1 MVFVLTIL
9 SSMLAHRGRFEN
21 PPRSPFV
28 FFRYHW
34 LWNRMQLLAVLKG
47 LAQGYIVTAPAMLI
61 MRLVGQEG
69 ALGTI
74 QSVGGIVSAFLLYL
88 IGRTTRPDHRIAI
101 FTVGLVL
108 FALGGLSN
116 ALLFN
121 AAGVLL
127 FMLCLLL
134 ARPLHDIAY
143 FPIQMQVIDA
153 VSAIEHRNK
162 FAYIFNQEFGFFAG
176 RLTGCVLFIV
186 LATKISD
193 VFALRY
199 ALLIVGAV
207 QLLSIPVARS
217 ILQGCIDLAP
227 P

>member
-1 MVFVLTIL
+1 M
-9 SSMLAHRGRFEN
+9 
-21 PPRSPFV
+21 
-28 FFRYHW
+28 FFRFHR
-34 LWNRMQLLAVLKG
+34 LWNRMQWLAVLKG

-61 MRLVGQEG
+61 LRHVGQEG

-74 QSVGGIVSAFLLYL
+74 QAVGGLVSASLLYL
-88 IGRTTRPDHRIAI
+88 LGRTTRPGHRLAI

-108 FALGGLSN
+108 FALGGLSH

-134 ARPLHDIAY
+134 ARPLHDLAY
-143 FPIQMQVIDA
+143 FPIQMQVIEA
-153 VSAIEHRNK
+153 VSALEHRNQ
-162 FAYIFNQEFGFFAG
+162 FAYLFNQEFGFLAG
-176 RLTGCVLFIV
+176 RLTGGVLFLV
-186 LATKISD
+186 LATKVSD

-217 ILQGCIDLAP
+217 IVQGCLDLAP
-227 P
+227 GHRLPFTSAEAAEAAGFRPGNDCLNR